1 MGAINKSSI
10 RMMKKSILLILL
22 VLHLPVAWSFAD
34 EDRDWG
40 VPPQRDIR
48 QAPYSAP
55 TPIEI
60 PGARR
65 ISTGNLHDMLIM
77 APPPVLIDV
86 ASGEGHISLRGA
98 KWLPGVGRGNHFFD
112 PIQAQLSEYLEKLT
126 LGDKSRPLV
135 FFCVNAQCWL
145 SYNASL
151 RATALGYI
159 RVFWYRG
166 GIEAWRE
173 AGLPLANVSLSST
186 TNSSVA
192 GEGR

>member
-1 MGAINKSSI
+1 
-10 RMMKKSILLILL
+10 MMKNIFLVILL
-22 VLHLPVAWSFAD
+22 VLQVPVAWSFAD

-40 VPPQRDIR
+40 VPPNREIR

-55 TPIEI
+55 TPTEI

-65 ISTGNLHDMLIM
+65 IFTSNLHDMLILV
-77 APPPVLIDV
+77 PTPVLIDV
-86 ASGEGHISLRGA
+86 ASGDGHISLRGA
-98 KWLPGVGRGNHFFD
+98 NWLPGAGRDNHFFD
-112 PIQAQLSEYLEKLT
+112 PLQVQLAEYLEKLSN
-126 LGDKSRPLV
+126 GDKSRPLV

-151 RATALGYI
+151 RAAALGYV

-186 TNSSVA
+186 TTPSIA